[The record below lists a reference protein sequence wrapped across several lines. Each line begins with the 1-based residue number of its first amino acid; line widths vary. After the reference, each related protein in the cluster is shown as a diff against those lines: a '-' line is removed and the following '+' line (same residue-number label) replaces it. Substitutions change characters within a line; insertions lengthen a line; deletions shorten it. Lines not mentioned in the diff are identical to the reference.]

1 MPLSE
6 TDENFD
12 IMALEHDDDDPDYVA
27 SKHSVYINTM
37 KINTN
42 VVFNKHRVCVQ

>member
-1 MPLSE
+1 MVGYAAAHAPTS
-6 TDENFD
+6 
-12 IMALEHDDDDPDYVA
+12 ASYVVN
-27 SKHSVYINTM
+27 KHSVYINTM